1 MSAPN
6 RPSMTPEHWIAAAT
20 DLLVDKGID
29 AVRVDPLA
37 RQLEVTRGSFYWHF
51 KDREA
56 LLVSVLNAWCDAAT
70 EQVIQRFEGQEADPR
85 RLITELISLPFRG
98 RAAQR
103 AARVELAIRAWA
115 RRDALA
121 RRAVDEVDARR
132 IAYIAQC
139 FSALGFAIAEARARA
154 FLLYG
159 YEVAES
165 LLSQQGNATQ
175 KKERRALVE
184 RLVVMPLDPAP

>member
-1 MSAPN
+1 
-6 RPSMTPEHWIAAAT
+6 
-20 DLLVDKGID
+20 
-29 AVRVDPLA
+29 
-37 RQLEVTRGSFYWHF
+37 
-51 KDREA
+51 
-56 LLVSVLNAWCDAAT
+56 
-70 EQVIQRFEGQEADPR
+70 
-85 RLITELISLPFRG
+85 
-98 RAAQR
+98 
-103 AARVELAIRAWA
+103 
-115 RRDALA
+115 
-121 RRAVDEVDARR
+121 VDARR